1 VLPTLSRFL
10 TGVPYLLTGLIILE
24 REFRL
29 GGLSSLFFV
38 SIEEANTPLIIGTL
52 LMMGVIGV
60 AARVVLDVLHFTL
73 DPRIRV
79 PGEAA

>member
-1 VLPTLSRFL
+1 
-10 TGVPYLLTGLIILE
+10 
-24 REFRL
+24 
-29 GGLSSLFFV
+29 LFFV

-52 LMMGVIGV
+52 LVMGVIGV
-60 AARVVLDVLHFTL
+60 VARVVLDVLHFSL